1 MSSLVKDRDYKA
13 FIQNVKHRI
22 QSAQI
27 KAAIAVNQEL
37 LHLYWDLAELIV
49 LKQQEATWGDRFL
62 TQMNKDLQAEFPNQK
77 GFSKRNLELMR

>member
-1 MSSLVKDRDYKA
+1 MSSLIKNSDYKA
-13 FIQNVKHRI
+13 FIQDVKQRI

-49 LKQQEATWGDRFL
+49 LKQQEATWGDSP
-62 TQMNKDLQAEFPNQK
+62 T
-77 GFSKRNLELMR
+77 